1 MNLKTNYMGVA
12 LKNPVIVGASNLVT
26 DPGALKK
33 IEEEGAGAVVYK
45 TLFEEQIHLEN
56 LQNYHA
62 EEDYAS
68 RHAEMSS
75 APYPGS
81 VDDASGPEE
90 FLAKLK
96 EAKEAL
102 NIPLFAS
109 LNCVYDETWEEY
121 ALKIEETGVAGLEL
135 NFYSIP
141 RTFEIDGRSI
151 ITEQYDLLEKVKKA
165 VKIPVA
171 VKLSPYYTSVLHVV
185 GEMDKR
191 GADAFIL
198 FNRLFQPEID
208 IDLEEHYFPYN
219 LSTQNDNRIALRFAG
234 LLYGEIKG
242 NICANTG
249 IFTGEDVISMIL
261 AGADTVQVVSTLYK
275 NGIGQISVILKEMEN
290 WMKKKGYKSLNDFR
304 GKLSNKTLRDPFIYK
319 RAQYVDILMKS
330 EEIFKK
336 YPLI

>member
-1 MNLKTNYMGVA
+1 MDLKTNYMGVA
-12 LKNPVIVGASNLVT
+12 LKNPVIVGASNIVT
-26 DPGALKK
+26 DLKALKK
-33 IEEEGAGAVVYK
+33 IEEEGASAIVYK

-62 EEDYAS
+62 EEDYAT
-68 RHAEMSS
+68 RHAEMADSPFPT
-75 APYPGS
+75 AEE
-81 VDDASGPEE
+81 AGPEA
-90 FLAKLK
+90 FLARLK
-96 EAKEAL
+96 EAVEIL
-102 NIPLFAS
+102 DIPVFGS

-121 ALKIEETGVAGLEL
+121 AKKIEDTGVAGLEL

-141 RTFEIDGRSI
+141 RNFEIDGRSI
-151 ITEQYDLLEKVKKA
+151 ITEQLDLLEKVKAA

-171 VKLSPYYTSVLHVV
+171 VKLSPYYSNPLHVI

-191 GADAFIL
+191 GVDAFIL

-234 LLYGEIKG
+234 LLYGEVKADV
-242 NICANTG
+242 CSNTG
-249 IFTGEDVISMIL
+249 VFTGEDVISMIL
-261 AGADTVQVVSTLYK
+261 AGSDTVQIVSTIYK
-275 NGIGQISVILKEMEN
+275 NGIGQISTILNEVET
-290 WMKKKGYKSLNDFR
+290 WMKKKNYKGLDDFR
-304 GKLSNKTLRDPFIYK
+304 GKLSRKTMKDPFTYK

-336 YPLI
+336 YPLT

>member
-1 MNLKTNYMGVA
+1 MDLKTNYMGVA

-26 DPGALKK
+26 DIGALKK
-33 IEEEGAGAVVYK
+33 IEQEGAAAVVYK

-56 LQNYHA
+56 LQHFHA
-62 EEDYAS
+62 EEDYAD

-75 APYPGS
+75 GPFPHYEE
-81 VDDASGPEE
+81 SGPEA
-90 FLAKLK
+90 FLKNLR
-96 EAKEAL
+96 EARETL

-121 ALKIEETGVAGLEL
+121 AKKIEETGVAGLEL

-141 RTFEIDGRSI
+141 RNFEIDGRSI
-151 ITEQYDLLEKVKKA
+151 LTEQLDLLEKVKNA
-165 VKIPVA
+165 VKIPIA
-171 VKLSPYYTSVLHVV
+171 VKLSPYYTNPLYVIA
-185 GEMDKR
+185 EMDKR
-191 GADAFIL
+191 GADAFVL

-234 LLYGEIKG
+234 LLYGEVRAQV
-242 NICANTG
+242 CANTG
-249 IFTGEDVISMIL
+249 IFTGEDVISMIM
-261 AGADTVQVVSTLYK
+261 AGADTVQVVSTIYK
-275 NGIGQISVILKEMEN
+275 NGIGQIGTILTEVET
-290 WMKKKGYKSLNDFR
+290 WMKKKNYKSLDEFR
-304 GKLSNKTLRDPFIYK
+304 GKLSKKTLRDPFTYK

-330 EEIFKK
+330 EQIFRK